1 MQLSSSPS
9 AASLGI
15 NGTKSTY
22 VPPHLRN
29 AQRAAST
36 PSPSPSTNGYVVCY
50 PASSSAVDQRSFRTG
65 WNDPRASPRSAHESL
80 RGGHNERS
88 KPSGFVNS
96 AFGSPRIAAANDW
109 AGRPSTNG
117 WSTRESRGDGAGVWR
132 NGAHVVGTRNM
143 RLEKELFGD
152 PSDPSKQHTGIN
164 FEKYDD
170 IPVEATGAGVPEP
183 VTAFTN
189 PPLDPVLLENIS
201 FAYYSTPTPVQKYS
215 IPIVAA
221 NRDLMACAQASP
233 LSTLLLVNVCQLTY
247 NQRRAQEKLQVSS
260 SPSYQRPSLL
270 GPVPHLLRHPRW
282 VTHAH
287 VKPTPPP

>member
-1 MQLSSSPS
+1 MPS
-9 AASLGI
+9 C
-15 NGTKSTY
+15 TY
-22 VPPHLRN
+22 
-29 AQRAAST
+29 
-36 PSPSPSTNGYVVCY
+36 
-50 PASSSAVDQRSFRTG
+50 SAVDQRSFRTG
-65 WNDPRASPRSAHESL
+65 WDDPRASPRGGHEPL

-88 KPSGFVNS
+88 RPAVLPSGFGNS
-96 AFGSPRIAAANDW
+96 AIGSPRMGAANDW

-117 WSTRESRGDGAGVWR
+117 WSSRESRGDGPPRDMSGAGAWR
-132 NGAHVVGTRNM
+132 NGVHVVGSRNM

-201 FAYYSTPTPVQKYS
+201 FARYTTPTPVQKYS
-215 IPIVAA
+215 IPIVAV
-221 NRDLMACAQASP
+221 NRDLMACAQVSSH
-233 LSTLLLVNVCQLTY
+233 STLQRACQLTS
-247 NQRRAQEKLQVSS
+247 NPRRAQEKRVDFSS
-260 SPSYQRPSLL
+260 LFYQHPLSL
-270 GPVPHLLRHPRW
+270 GPVPHLPKHPKW

-287 VKPTPPP
+287 VKPILPL